1 MPNKCYSWIHFKLV
15 IGAHSVNNAH
25 GQKSPRMHLNWNSV
39 SNFRVNRVHFLAIV
53 QNSQMPYSLHLPK
66 KKNTSFAETNCQS
79 VNISMDVPQPS
90 MSLEKLWVKI
100 IFMLKSVCTKHESSL
115 DCQIAVGRGP
125 GGGHHLFAAPTCKYI
140 ASNHTHRYVITG
152 VSCWKRLLSH
162 SFQAMCAPSA
172 VLLLSEM
179 LVCGTTSLCTGYE

>member
-1 MPNKCYSWIHFKLV
+1 
-15 IGAHSVNNAH
+15 
-25 GQKSPRMHLNWNSV
+25 MHLNWNSV

-66 KKNTSFAETNCQS
+66 KKKTSFAETNCQS

-125 GGGHHLFAAPTCKYI
+125 GGSIISSQLPP
-140 ASNHTHRYVITG
+140 ASTLPQIILTGMSSRAWVAERGCCHTHSRQCVPQ
-152 VSCWKRLLSH
+152 VQSSCYLK
-162 SFQAMCAPSA
+162 C
-172 VLLLSEM
+172 
-179 LVCGTTSLCTGYE
+179 